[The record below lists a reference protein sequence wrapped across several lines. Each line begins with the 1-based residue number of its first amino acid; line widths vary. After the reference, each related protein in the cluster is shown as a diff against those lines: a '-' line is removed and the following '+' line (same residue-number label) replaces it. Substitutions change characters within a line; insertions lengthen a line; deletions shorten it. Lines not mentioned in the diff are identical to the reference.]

1 MQRYFAV
8 DKDLNISDK
17 DKHHII
23 NVMRMKLNDKIEIVY
38 NEKVY
43 MCEINDISKKDVSY
57 SVKDII
63 DVNNELPLKVTIAVS
78 LVNEKK
84 LDFILQKC
92 TELGVY
98 DFILVNSDRSK
109 IKIDGKE
116 KKKIER
122 WNTITKE
129 AAEQSH
135 RNIKPIVRD
144 IMSINDV
151 LKLDY
156 DLKLTCST
164 KENEKT
170 IKNVLQNS
178 TNCDRIIIVVGPE
191 GGLTVSEEE
200 KLEKNGF
207 IPVTLGNLILRT
219 ETVPIY
225 IMSLV
230 NYEVALWKILIHY
243 YINFRIW
250 IKVVK
255 YYCF

>member
-191 GGLTVSEEE
+191 GGFTVSEEE

-230 NYEVALWKILIHY
+230 NYEVAL
-243 YINFRIW
+243 
-250 IKVVK
+250 
-255 YYCF
+255 

>member
-23 NVMRMKLNDKIEIVY
+23 NVMRMKLNHKIEIVY
-38 NEKVY
+38 DEKVY

-63 DVNNELPLKVTIAVS
+63 DINNELPVKVTIAVS

-151 LKLDY
+151 SKLDY

-225 IMSLV
+225 IMSLI
-230 NYEVALWKILIHY
+230 NYEVAL
-243 YINFRIW
+243 
-250 IKVVK
+250 
-255 YYCF
+255 

>member
-200 KLEKNGF
+200 KIEKNGF

-230 NYEVALWKILIHY
+230 NYEVAL
-243 YINFRIW
+243 
-250 IKVVK
+250 
-255 YYCF
+255 

>member
-8 DKDLNISDK
+8 DKNLNISDK

-38 NEKVY
+38 DEKIY
-43 MCEINDISKKDVSY
+43 LCEINEISKKDVSY

-63 DVNNELPLKVTIAVS
+63 DINNELPVKVTIAVS

-151 LKLDY
+151 SKLDY

-230 NYEVALWKILIHY
+230 NYEVAL
-243 YINFRIW
+243 
-250 IKVVK
+250 
-255 YYCF
+255 

>member
-8 DKDLNISDK
+8 DKDLNISEK

-38 NEKVY
+38 DEKVY

-63 DVNNELPLKVTIAVS
+63 DINNELPVKVTIAVS

-135 RNIKPIVRD
+135 RNIKPIVRE

-230 NYEVALWKILIHY
+230 NYEVAL
-243 YINFRIW
+243 
-250 IKVVK
+250 
-255 YYCF
+255 

>member
-38 NEKVY
+38 DEKVY

-63 DVNNELPLKVTIAVS
+63 DINNELPVKVTIAVS

-151 LKLDY
+151 SKLDY

-200 KLEKNGF
+200 KLEKNRF

-225 IMSLV
+225 IMSLI
-230 NYEVALWKILIHY
+230 NYEVAL
-243 YINFRIW
+243 
-250 IKVVK
+250 
-255 YYCF
+255 

>member
-230 NYEVALWKILIHY
+230 NYEVAL
-243 YINFRIW
+243 
-250 IKVVK
+250 
-255 YYCF
+255 

>member
-63 DVNNELPLKVTIAVS
+63 DVNNELPVKVTIAVS

-151 LKLDY
+151 SKLDY

-219 ETVPIY
+219 ETVPMY
-225 IMSLV
+225 IMSLI
-230 NYEVALWKILIHY
+230 NYEVAL
-243 YINFRIW
+243 
-250 IKVVK
+250 
-255 YYCF
+255 

>member
-23 NVMRMKLNDKIEIVY
+23 NVMRMKINDKIEIVY
-38 NEKVY
+38 DEKVY
-43 MCEINDISKKDVSY
+43 LCEINDISKKDVSY

-63 DVNNELPLKVTIAVS
+63 DVNNELPVKVTIAVS

-92 TELGVY
+92 TELGIY
-98 DFILVNSDRSK
+98 DFILVSSDRSK

-116 KKKIER
+116 NKKIER

-135 RNIKPIVRD
+135 RNIKPVIKG
-144 IMSINDV
+144 IMSINEV
-151 LKLDY
+151 SKLDY

-191 GGLTVSEEE
+191 GGLTNYEEE
-200 KLEKNGF
+200 ILKENNYSP
-207 IPVTLGNLILRT
+207 ITLGNLILRT
-219 ETVPIY
+219 ETVPMY
-225 IMSLV
+225 IMSLI
-230 NYEVALWKILIHY
+230 NYEVSL
-243 YINFRIW
+243 
-250 IKVVK
+250 
-255 YYCF
+255 

>member
-8 DKDLNISDK
+8 DKDLNISEK

-38 NEKVY
+38 DEKVY

-63 DVNNELPLKVTIAVS
+63 DVNNELPVKVTIAVS

-135 RNIKPIVRD
+135 RNIKPIVRE

-230 NYEVALWKILIHY
+230 NYEVAL
-243 YINFRIW
+243 
-250 IKVVK
+250 
-255 YYCF
+255 

>member
-135 RNIKPIVRD
+135 RNIKPIIKG
-144 IMSINDV
+144 IMSIEEV
-151 LKLDY
+151 SKLDY

-178 TNCDRIIIVVGPE
+178 TNCDKIIIVVGPE
-191 GGLTVSEEE
+191 GGLNVSEEE

-230 NYEVALWKILIHY
+230 NYEVAL
-243 YINFRIW
+243 
-250 IKVVK
+250 
-255 YYCF
+255 

>member
-38 NEKVY
+38 DEKVY

-63 DVNNELPLKVTIAVS
+63 DINNELPVKVTIAVS

-230 NYEVALWKILIHY
+230 NYEVAL
-243 YINFRIW
+243 
-250 IKVVK
+250 
-255 YYCF
+255 

>member
-63 DVNNELPLKVTIAVS
+63 DINNELPVKVTIAVS

-151 LKLDY
+151 SKLDY

-230 NYEVALWKILIHY
+230 NYEVAL
-243 YINFRIW
+243 
-250 IKVVK
+250 
-255 YYCF
+255 

>member
-38 NEKVY
+38 DEKVY

-63 DVNNELPLKVTIAVS
+63 DINNELPVKVTIAVS

-98 DFILVNSDRSK
+98 GFILVNSDRSK

-151 LKLDY
+151 SKLDY

-225 IMSLV
+225 IMSLI
-230 NYEVALWKILIHY
+230 NYEVAL
-243 YINFRIW
+243 
-250 IKVVK
+250 
-255 YYCF
+255 

>member
-8 DKDLNISDK
+8 DKNLNISDK

-38 NEKVY
+38 DEKIY
-43 MCEINDISKKDVSY
+43 LCEINDISKKDVSY

-63 DVNNELPLKVTIAVS
+63 DVNNELPVKVTIAVS

-98 DFILVNSDRSK
+98 DFILVSSDRSK
-109 IKIDGKE
+109 VKIDGKE

-151 LKLDY
+151 SKLDY

-191 GGLTVSEEE
+191 GGLTISEEE

-225 IMSLV
+225 IMSLI
-230 NYEVALWKILIHY
+230 NYEVAL
-243 YINFRIW
+243 
-250 IKVVK
+250 
-255 YYCF
+255 

>member
-1 MQRYFAV
+1 MKLVIKMQRYFAV

-191 GGLTVSEEE
+191 GGLTNYEEE
-200 KLEKNGF
+200 ILKENNY
-207 IPVTLGNLILRT
+207 IPITLGNLILRT

-225 IMSLV
+225 IMSLI
-230 NYEVALWKILIHY
+230 NYEVSL
-243 YINFRIW
+243 
-250 IKVVK
+250 
-255 YYCF
+255 

>member
-23 NVMRMKLNDKIEIVY
+23 NVMRMKINDKIEIVY
-38 NEKVY
+38 DEKVY
-43 MCEINDISKKDVSY
+43 LCEINDISKKDVSY

-63 DVNNELPLKVTIAVS
+63 DVNNELPVKVTIAVS

-98 DFILVNSDRSK
+98 DFILVSSDRSK

-116 KKKIER
+116 NKKIER

-135 RNIKPIVRD
+135 RNIKPVIKG
-144 IMSINDV
+144 IMSINEV
-151 LKLDY
+151 SKLDY

-191 GGLTVSEEE
+191 GGLTNYEEE
-200 KLEKNGF
+200 ILKENNY
-207 IPVTLGNLILRT
+207 IPITLGNLILRT

-225 IMSLV
+225 IMSLI
-230 NYEVALWKILIHY
+230 NYEVSL
-243 YINFRIW
+243 
-250 IKVVK
+250 
-255 YYCF
+255 

>member
-1 MQRYFAV
+1 MKLVIKMQRYFAV
-8 DKDLNISDK
+8 DKDLNISDR

-23 NVMRMKLNDKIEIVY
+23 NVMRMKSNDKIEIVY

-230 NYEVALWKILIHY
+230 NYEVAL
-243 YINFRIW
+243 
-250 IKVVK
+250 
-255 YYCF
+255 

>member
-1 MQRYFAV
+1 MKLVIKMQRYFAV

-170 IKNVLQNS
+170 IKNVLHNS

-230 NYEVALWKILIHY
+230 NYEVAL
-243 YINFRIW
+243 
-250 IKVVK
+250 
-255 YYCF
+255 

>member
-1 MQRYFAV
+1 MVINMQRYFAV

-23 NVMRMKLNDKIEIVY
+23 NVMRMKINDKIEIVY
-38 NEKVY
+38 DEKVY
-43 MCEINDISKKDVSY
+43 LCEINDISKKDVSY

-63 DVNNELPLKVTIAVS
+63 DVNNELPVKVTIAVS

-92 TELGVY
+92 TELGIY
-98 DFILVNSDRSK
+98 DFILISSDRSK

-116 KKKIER
+116 NKKIER

-135 RNIKPIVRD
+135 RNIKPIIKG
-144 IMSINDV
+144 IMPIEEVS
-151 LKLDY
+151 KLDY
-156 DLKLTCST
+156 DLKLICST

-191 GGLTVSEEE
+191 GGLTISEEE

-219 ETVPIY
+219 ETVPMY
-225 IMSLV
+225 IMSLI
-230 NYEVALWKILIHY
+230 NYEVAL
-243 YINFRIW
+243 
-250 IKVVK
+250 
-255 YYCF
+255 

>member
-219 ETVPIY
+219 ETVPMY
-225 IMSLV
+225 IMSLI
-230 NYEVALWKILIHY
+230 NYEVAL
-243 YINFRIW
+243 
-250 IKVVK
+250 
-255 YYCF
+255 

>member
-1 MQRYFAV
+1 MKLVIKMQRYFAV

-38 NEKVY
+38 DEKVY

-63 DVNNELPLKVTIAVS
+63 DINNELPVKVTIAVS

-151 LKLDY
+151 SKLDY

-230 NYEVALWKILIHY
+230 NYEVAL
-243 YINFRIW
+243 
-250 IKVVK
+250 
-255 YYCF
+255 

>member
-8 DKDLNISDK
+8 DKNLNISDK

-38 NEKVY
+38 DEKIY
-43 MCEINDISKKDVSY
+43 LCEINEISKKDVSY

-63 DVNNELPLKVTIAVS
+63 DINNELPVKVTIAVS

-151 LKLDY
+151 SKLDY

-225 IMSLV
+225 IMSLI
-230 NYEVALWKILIHY
+230 NYEVAL
-243 YINFRIW
+243 
-250 IKVVK
+250 
-255 YYCF
+255 

>member
-122 WNTITKE
+122 WNIITKE

-230 NYEVALWKILIHY
+230 NYEVAL
-243 YINFRIW
+243 
-250 IKVVK
+250 
-255 YYCF
+255 

>member
-38 NEKVY
+38 DEKVY

-63 DVNNELPLKVTIAVS
+63 DINNELHVKVTIAVS

-151 LKLDY
+151 SKLDY

-230 NYEVALWKILIHY
+230 NYEVAL
-243 YINFRIW
+243 
-250 IKVVK
+250 
-255 YYCF
+255 

>member
-38 NEKVY
+38 DEKVY

-63 DVNNELPLKVTIAVS
+63 DINNELPVKVTIAVS

-92 TELGVY
+92 TELGIY
-98 DFILVNSDRSK
+98 DFVLVSSDRSK

-116 KKKIER
+116 NKKIER

-135 RNIKPIVRD
+135 RNIKPIIKG
-144 IMSINDV
+144 IMSIDEV
-151 LKLDY
+151 AKLDY

-225 IMSLV
+225 IMSLI
-230 NYEVALWKILIHY
+230 NYEVAL
-243 YINFRIW
+243 
-250 IKVVK
+250 
-255 YYCF
+255 

>member
-1 MQRYFAV
+1 
-8 DKDLNISDK
+8 
-17 DKHHII
+17 
-23 NVMRMKLNDKIEIVY
+23 
-38 NEKVY
+38 

-63 DVNNELPLKVTIAVS
+63 DINNELPVKVTIAVS

-151 LKLDY
+151 SKLDY

-207 IPVTLGNLILRT
+207 ISVTLGNLILRT

-225 IMSLV
+225 IMSLI
-230 NYEVALWKILIHY
+230 NYEVAL
-243 YINFRIW
+243 
-250 IKVVK
+250 
-255 YYCF
+255 

>member
-1 MQRYFAV
+1 MKMVIKMQRYFAV

-38 NEKVY
+38 DEKVY

-63 DVNNELPLKVTIAVS
+63 DINNELPVKVTIAVS

-144 IMSINDV
+144 IVSINDV
-151 LKLDY
+151 SKLDY

-225 IMSLV
+225 IMSLI
-230 NYEVALWKILIHY
+230 NYEVAL
-243 YINFRIW
+243 
-250 IKVVK
+250 
-255 YYCF
+255 

>member
-23 NVMRMKLNDKIEIVY
+23 NVMRMKINDKIEIVY
-38 NEKVY
+38 DEKVY
-43 MCEINDISKKDVSY
+43 LCEINDISKKDVSY

-63 DVNNELPLKVTIAVS
+63 DVNNELPVKVTIAVS

-92 TELGVY
+92 TELGIY
-98 DFILVNSDRSK
+98 DFILVSSDRSK

-116 KKKIER
+116 NKKIER

-135 RNIKPIVRD
+135 RNIKPVIKG
-144 IMSINDV
+144 IMSINEV
-151 LKLDY
+151 SKLDY

-164 KENEKT
+164 KENKKT

-191 GGLTVSEEE
+191 GGLTNYEEE
-200 KLEKNGF
+200 ILKENNY
-207 IPVTLGNLILRT
+207 IPITLGNLILRT
-219 ETVPIY
+219 ETVPMY
-225 IMSLV
+225 IMSLI
-230 NYEVALWKILIHY
+230 NYEVSL
-243 YINFRIW
+243 
-250 IKVVK
+250 
-255 YYCF
+255 

>member
-38 NEKVY
+38 DEKVY

-63 DVNNELPLKVTIAVS
+63 DVNNELPVKVTIAVS

-135 RNIKPIVRD
+135 RNIKPIVRE

-230 NYEVALWKILIHY
+230 NYEVAL
-243 YINFRIW
+243 
-250 IKVVK
+250 
-255 YYCF
+255 

>member
-8 DKDLNISDK
+8 DKDLNVSDK

-23 NVMRMKLNDKIEIVY
+23 NVMRMKINDKIEIVY
-38 NEKVY
+38 DEKVY
-43 MCEINDISKKDVSY
+43 LCEINDISKKDVSY

-63 DVNNELPLKVTIAVS
+63 DVNNELPVKVTIAVS

-151 LKLDY
+151 SKLDY

-225 IMSLV
+225 IMSLI
-230 NYEVALWKILIHY
+230 NYEVAL
-243 YINFRIW
+243 
-250 IKVVK
+250 
-255 YYCF
+255 

>member
-8 DKDLNISDK
+8 NKDLNISDK

-23 NVMRMKLNDKIEIVY
+23 NVMRMKINDKIEIVY
-38 NEKVY
+38 DEKVY
-43 MCEINDISKKDVSY
+43 LCEINDISKKDVSY

-63 DVNNELPLKVTIAVS
+63 DINNELPVKVTIAVS

-135 RNIKPIVRD
+135 RNIKPIVRE

-219 ETVPIY
+219 ETVPMY
-225 IMSLV
+225 IMSLI
-230 NYEVALWKILIHY
+230 NYEVAL
-243 YINFRIW
+243 
-250 IKVVK
+250 
-255 YYCF
+255 

>member
-23 NVMRMKLNDKIEIVY
+23 YVMRMKLNDKIEIVY

-151 LKLDY
+151 SKLDY

-230 NYEVALWKILIHY
+230 NYEVAL
-243 YINFRIW
+243 
-250 IKVVK
+250 
-255 YYCF
+255 

>member
-23 NVMRMKLNDKIEIVY
+23 NVMRMKINDRIEIVY
-38 NEKVY
+38 DEKVY
-43 MCEINDISKKDVSY
+43 LCEINDISKKDVSY

-63 DVNNELPLKVTIAVS
+63 DVNNELPVKVTIAVS

-92 TELGVY
+92 TELGIY
-98 DFILVNSDRSK
+98 DFILVSSDRSK

-116 KKKIER
+116 NKKIER

-135 RNIKPIVRD
+135 RNIKPVIKG
-144 IMSINDV
+144 IMSINEV
-151 LKLDY
+151 SKLDY

-191 GGLTVSEEE
+191 GGLTNHEEE
-200 KLEKNGF
+200 ILKENNY

-219 ETVPIY
+219 ETVPMY
-225 IMSLV
+225 IMSLI
-230 NYEVALWKILIHY
+230 NYEVSL
-243 YINFRIW
+243 
-250 IKVVK
+250 
-255 YYCF
+255 

>member
-38 NEKVY
+38 DEKVY

-63 DVNNELPLKVTIAVS
+63 DINNELPVKVTIAVS

-151 LKLDY
+151 SKLDY

-225 IMSLV
+225 IMSLI
-230 NYEVALWKILIHY
+230 NYEVAL
-243 YINFRIW
+243 
-250 IKVVK
+250 
-255 YYCF
+255 

>member
-1 MQRYFAV
+1 MKLVIKMQRYFAV
-8 DKDLNISDK
+8 DKNLNISDK

-23 NVMRMKLNDKIEIVY
+23 NVMRMKLGDKIEIVY
-38 NEKVY
+38 DEKIY
-43 MCEINDISKKDVSY
+43 LCEINDISKKDVSY

-63 DVNNELPLKVTIAVS
+63 DINNELPVKVTIAVS

-98 DFILVNSDRSK
+98 DFILVSSDRSK
-109 IKIDGKE
+109 VKIDGKE

-151 LKLDY
+151 SKLDY

-191 GGLTVSEEE
+191 GGLTISEEE

-225 IMSLV
+225 IMSLI
-230 NYEVALWKILIHY
+230 NYEVAL
-243 YINFRIW
+243 
-250 IKVVK
+250 
-255 YYCF
+255 